1 MKKIKFL
8 VNVPDKYTR
17 EEYKE
22 GQVKQ
27 FNNKRAEE
35 ILKARRNNGEP
46 YAVEVIEKKETATV
60 AAAPAEDLTDDTELV
75 AVISA
80 AIAASEGTT
89 TEGFVVRS
97 INRR

>member
-22 GQVKQ
+22 GQIKQ

-35 ILKARRNNGEP
+35 ILKARRHNGEP
-46 YAVEVIEKKETATV
+46 YAVEVVKQKETATKKV
-60 AAAPAEDLTDDTELV
+60 EAE
-75 AVISA
+75 
-80 AIAASEGTT
+80 TT
-89 TEGFVVRS
+89 MKE
-97 INRR
+97 

>member
-35 ILKARRNNGEP
+35 IMESHMQLK
-46 YAVEVIEKKETATV
+46 
-60 AAAPAEDLTDDTELV
+60 
-75 AVISA
+75 
-80 AIAASEGTT
+80 
-89 TEGFVVRS
+89 
-97 INRR
+97 

>member
-1 MKKIKFL
+1 MKKVKFL

-35 ILKARRNNGEP
+35 ILSAKRNNGEP
-46 YAVEVIEKKETATV
+46 YAVEVVEKKETATKKV
-60 AAAPAEDLTDDTELV
+60 KKENTMKK
-75 AVISA
+75 
-80 AIAASEGTT
+80 
-89 TEGFVVRS
+89 
-97 INRR
+97 

>member
-27 FNNKRAEE
+27 FSNKRAEE

-46 YAVEVIEKKETATV
+46 YAVEILEKKETAIKKVEKENTMKK
-60 AAAPAEDLTDDTELV
+60 
-75 AVISA
+75 
-80 AIAASEGTT
+80 
-89 TEGFVVRS
+89 
-97 INRR
+97 

>member
-35 ILKARRNNGEP
+35 ILKARRSNGQA
-46 YAVEVIEKKETATV
+46 YAELIEEVKEIETATKKV
-60 AAAPAEDLTDDTELV
+60 KVETATKKTRK
-75 AVISA
+75 
-80 AIAASEGTT
+80 T
-89 TEGFVVRS
+89 
-97 INRR
+97 NK